1 MAPEGEQ
8 GTARP
13 RAWTALGRRAAAA
26 AYSAICSGNLRR
38 EDREVLHQ
46 AAGPAAPEGLAVEK
60 LPHHRRPRRHGRG
73 VRVGRAVP
81 GRARVTGLEP
91 VDLAVDRGTAHM
103 KRRGRVRVYVLG
115 SASAAAVRGPSHR
128 GAACPP
134 RRRLEQPLG
143 PQHRLVAHLT
153 GRIYPDRVQRRL
165 ALPLR
170 RCSSARPCCSRAFAQ
185 VTGVTGGPPTQRAP
199 TRNLPPQ
206 QARESCIYWPE
217 YLS

>member
-8 GTARP
+8 GTAWQPVPGPGRLSGAVRRRP
-13 RAWTALGRRAAAA
+13 PTPP
-26 AYSAICSGNLRR
+26 S
-38 EDREVLHQ
+38 
-46 AAGPAAPEGLAVEK
+46 APETCGGKTARCCIKQQV
-60 LPHHRRPRRHGRG
+60 RPRRVLRL
-73 VRVGRAVP
+73 RRCP
-81 GRARVTGLEP
+81 TTG
-91 VDLAVDRGTAHM
+91 DLAGTGGGSASGGLCRAARERQGLSRSTSRWTVGLHM
-103 KRRGRVRVYVLG
+103 KRRGRVKVYMLG
-115 SASAAAVRGPSHR
+115 SARAAAARGPSHR

-134 RRRLEQPLG
+134 RRRRAAPWSS
-143 PQHRLVAHLT
+143 ASS
-153 GRIYPDRVQRRL
+153 GRPPDYPDRVQRRL

-185 VTGVTGGPPTQRAP
+185 VTWVTGGPPTQRAP

>member
-134 RRRLEQPLG
+134 RRRRAAPWSS
-143 PQHRLVAHLT
+143 ASS
-153 GRIYPDRVQRRL
+153 GRPPDRSHLPGPGPAPPCAPAAPLLQRP
-165 ALPLR
+165 PLLQQGLCPR
-170 RCSSARPCCSRAFAQ
+170 HVVHRGPADAAGPDPQPASSA
-185 VTGVTGGPPTQRAP
+185 GQRKLHLLA
-199 TRNLPPQ
+199 
-206 QARESCIYWPE
+206 
-217 YLS
+217 